1 MSENTL
7 SKNFPL
13 HRACRDGDVGALMLL
28 LQQEA
33 ARSHITVEDTYYGWT
48 PTHWAAYFGK
58 LECLRVLVGG
68 VGNGVTAHPGMTTS
82 RFTQTPVHIAAF
94 AGHPHCLQWLLQT
107 GVDPNAQDYLGETSL
122 HKAARTGSTEC
133 VDILVANKA
142 KIGNRNNNG
151 QTAAQLANACSYT
164 TLANHLLHLEG
175 RQGTG
180 TDVNGSITRSIP
192 AHGLN
197 GGVFPHCAES
207 ALFSNKLIPG
217 SANDQVN
224 TADTLSN
231 TSSANSFPVNGSCT
245 SSNGYYGFQPTS
257 SHTNGHING
266 QTNALTVDPNIEQ
279 ADECDMETDI
289 APVNDGHNELSNGH
303 VNGSE
308 SDSVNL
314 PANGFQSDPPSGH
327 TDKIT
332 LGFTNG
338 HVIGTV
344 LGFANGHT
352 IKNQPKIADSQNN
365 GMIPSSMSGINSNDT
380 SKHIFTNQSNVGE
393 DITLNPGVS
402 QNHIPVAGCK
412 RSREEG
418 FIPEM
423 KRMRTEEHAYSP
435 MNNRSTESQM
445 QSSVAPVGANVGV
458 VTGDCG
464 DGNGSKRC
472 IKGPHGG
479 PEACCG
485 TEQNALRGLSPVVNL
500 SSLEVSVTSKVD
512 DISSNGSAVMDNLD
526 TNMCEAYTTA
536 ASIPS
541 KGASGPSNGSPAPIP
556 APLPGY
562 SGTIGCLDAHYPRC
576 LMGHYF

>member
-1 MSENTL
+1 MSDLGHRTNNGSWSVMSENTL

-231 TSSANSFPVNGSCT
+231 TSSSNSFPVNGSCT

-266 QTNALTVDPNIEQ
+266 QTNALTVDPNIEE

-423 KRMRTEEHAYSP
+423 KRMRTEDPGVNQVKYITSHVMKNLPQTTS
-435 MNNRSTESQM
+435 SQ
-445 QSSVAPVGANVGV
+445 VIP
-458 VTGDCG
+458 
-464 DGNGSKRC
+464 
-472 IKGPHGG
+472 
-479 PEACCG
+479 
-485 TEQNALRGLSPVVNL
+485 
-500 SSLEVSVTSKVD
+500 EVSSMLD
-512 DISSNGSAVMDNLD
+512 HISTVKAENGYESISFETVM
-526 TNMCEAYTTA
+526 TEVH
-536 ASIPS
+536 
-541 KGASGPSNGSPAPIP
+541 
-556 APLPGY
+556 
-562 SGTIGCLDAHYPRC
+562 GC
-576 LMGHYF
+576 